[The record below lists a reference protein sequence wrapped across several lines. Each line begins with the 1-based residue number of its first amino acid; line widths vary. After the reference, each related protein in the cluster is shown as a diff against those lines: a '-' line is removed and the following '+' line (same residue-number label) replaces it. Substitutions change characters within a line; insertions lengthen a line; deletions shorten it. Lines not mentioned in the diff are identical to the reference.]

1 MATLTL
7 DESPA
12 LSALQLKR
20 LPALRRV
27 QIEESAAEVV
37 LTGTVGSFYQ
47 KQLAQEAVLPL
58 LQGRKLHNRVAV
70 VRG

>member
-1 MATLTL
+1 MASLTL
-7 DESPA
+7 DETPVLSP
-12 LSALQLKR
+12 LQVKR

-27 QIEESAAEVV
+27 HIEESETDVT
-37 LTGTVGSFYQ
+37 LTGTVSSFYQ

-58 LQGRKLHNRVAV
+58 LQGRKLHNRLAV

>member
-7 DESPA
+7 DESPVV
-12 LSALQLKR
+12 SALQLKR

-27 QIEESAAEVV
+27 RIEESEAEVV

>member
-12 LSALQLKR
+12 LAALQLKR

-27 QIEESAAEVV
+27 QIVESAAEVV
-37 LTGTVGSFYQ
+37 LTGTVASFYQ

-70 VRG
+70 VRS